1 MKIDLSNK
9 IAIVTG
15 AGGNLGEG
23 IVDVL
28 ASCGADIAVTDISF
42 DAAEATAFKISSK
55 YNIIA
60 KPYKLDI
67 SDEEEVK
74 GVFAQINSDFSRI
87 DILVANAGVAGEGA
101 NYYQTPMD
109 DARRIIDV
117 NLHGTGICIKAALDY
132 MLPQKYGK
140 IVTISS
146 IAGRTGTVGTPNYSI
161 SKAAI
166 IALTQSVAR
175 AHAKE
180 GINVNCICPGYIYT
194 DMWKKGVEKYSKF
207 LNKTPEETWK
217 QLALDRMA
225 TGRAQ
230 EPEDI
235 GYAVA
240 FFASELSMNITGQ
253 TLNVCGGAK
262 FN

>member
-1 MKIDLSNK
+1 MKIDLSGK
-9 IAIVTG
+9 LAIVTG
-15 AGGNLGEG
+15 AGGDIGEG
-23 IVDVL
+23 IVDIL
-28 ASCGADIAVTDISF
+28 ASCGADIAVTDINMEI
-42 DAAEATAFKISSK
+42 AEKVASEISNK
-55 YNIIA
+55 YNNAA
-60 KPYKLDI
+60 KAYRLDV
-67 SDEEEVK
+67 SDEEEAK
-74 GVFAQINSDFSRI
+74 KVFAQVFQDFSRL
-87 DILVANAGVAGEGA
+87 DILVASAGVAGEGA
-101 NYYQTPMD
+101 NYHQTPMEA
-109 DARRIIDV
+109 ARRILDV

-132 MLPQKYGK
+132 MLPQKQGK

-146 IAGRTGTVGTPNYSI
+146 VAGRTGTVGTPNYSI

-166 IALTQSVAR
+166 IALTQSIAR

-180 GINVNCICPGYIYT
+180 GINANCICPGYIYT

-217 QLALDRMA
+217 ILALDRMA

-240 FFASELSMNITGQ
+240 FFASELSNNITGQ
-253 TLNVCGGAK
+253 ALNVCGGAQ